1 MDKKELIIIGVIII
15 VIAIVAIFT
24 YAPSNEEVH
33 ASELIILNNNTLG
46 NGSTLYVK
54 LTSKD
59 NVSLSDKTIHITVK
73 DKNKTTVADTSAKTH
88 MTGVAVVKLNS
99 LSDGDYEIIASFEG
113 DENYTACNVSKKIT
127 VGDGYVE
134 EDLSNY
140 TEILNETDLTNQ
152 ETTTQDSDNSHSSDQ
167 SSSSS
172 KSKSSSSST
181 SSSSKS
187 KSSSDTGYYDENGKP
202 ILPSYDENGK
212 EIIE

>member
-1 MDKKELIIIGVIII
+1 
-15 VIAIVAIFT
+15 
-24 YAPSNEEVH
+24 
-33 ASELIILNNNTLG
+33 
-46 NGSTLYVK
+46 
-54 LTSKD
+54 
-59 NVSLSDKTIHITVK
+59 
-73 DKNKTTVADTSAKTH
+73 

-140 TEILNETDLTNQ
+140 TEIWNETNMTNQ
-152 ETTTQDSDNSHSSDQ
+152 QDTSSTQDSSNSHSSDQ

>member
-46 NGSTLYVK
+46 NDSTLYVK